1 MFWDPPG
8 VTFGTVFAL
17 SFETFFKCFLDEFL
31 EACLVEKD
39 VQNET
44 KMG

>member
-8 VTFGTVFAL
+8 VTVGTLFAL
-17 SFETFFKCFLDEFL
+17 SFKTFSKCFLGDFL
-31 EACLVEKD
+31 DAFLVEKD
-39 VQNET
+39 VQNEI